1 MSRRVVVTG
10 MGAVTP
16 VGNNVG
22 QTWEALKAGESG
34 IAHITNFDTSDL
46 ETQFAGEVKGF
57 DPVERLGRKSARR
70 MDRVT
75 QFAMEACS
83 QAVTKSNLFENGVDR
98 ERVGAVVS
106 STIGGIT
113 TLLEQY
119 DTIKARGPRRVSPFF
134 IPMMLSDTPSAQ
146 VAIEY
151 GIRGPNMA
159 VVTACATGTNAIGE
173 AFEMVARGAAD
184 VMLAGGTDAGLH
196 PLTIAGFNVMRALS
210 THNDD
215 PAGACRPFDADRD
228 GFVVS
233 EGAAVLVIE
242 HLEHALAR
250 GATIHAEIVGYGT
263 SVDAYHMAAPLE
275 TGEGARL
282 AMRNALDR
290 AGMDSEEVDYVN
302 AHGTGTRLNDPAETM
317 AIKTLMGEHAYNVAV
332 SSSKSMTGHLLAGA
346 GALEALIC
354 VKVLEDGIIPP
365 TINHDTPDPDC
376 DLDYVP
382 NEARQ
387 ADVKVAIS
395 NSFGFGG
402 HNACLVLRR
411 YEGSPDNSDVSDVEH
426 Q

>member
-16 VGNNVG
+16 VGNDVT
-22 QTWEALKAGESG
+22 QTWEALKAGQSG
-34 IAHITNFDTSDL
+34 IARITRFDTTDL
-46 ETQFAGEVKGF
+46 ETRFAGEIKDF
-57 DPVERLGRKSARR
+57 EAAELLGHKTARR

-75 QFAMEACS
+75 QFAMVTCD
-83 QAVTKSNLFENGVDR
+83 QAVTRSRLFENGIDKDR
-98 ERVGAVVS
+98 IGVVVS
-106 STIGGIT
+106 STVGGIV

-119 DTIKARGPRRVSPFF
+119 ETLKSRGPRRVSPFF

-151 GIRGPNMA
+151 GVRGPNMA
-159 VVTACATGTNAIGE
+159 VITACATGTNAIGE
-173 AFEMVARGAAD
+173 AFEMITRGAAD

-196 PLTIAGFNVMRALS
+196 PLTIAGFNVMGALS
-210 THNDD
+210 THNED

-250 GATIHAEIVGYGT
+250 GATIYAEIVGYGT

-282 AMRNALDR
+282 AMQRALDR
-290 AGMDSEEVDYVN
+290 AGIGPEEIDYIN
-302 AHGTGTRLNDPAETM
+302 AHGTATRLNDPAETW
-317 AIKTLMGEHAYNVAV
+317 AIKTLMGEHAYNAAV

-365 TINHDTPDPDC
+365 TINYSSPDPDC

-382 NEARQ
+382 NQARR
-387 ADVKVAIS
+387 ADVHVAMS

-402 HNACLVLRR
+402 HNASLILRR
-411 YEGSPDNSDVSDVEH
+411 YEE
-426 Q
+426 

>member
-1 MSRRVVVTG
+1 VSNAQEDIMSRQVVVTG

-16 VGNNVG
+16 VGNNVT
-22 QTWEALKAGESG
+22 QTWDALKAGKSG
-34 IAHITNFDTSDL
+34 IAHITQFDTTDL

-57 DPVERLGRKSARR
+57 EAVELLGHKTARR

-75 QFAMEACS
+75 QFAMVTCA
-83 QAVTKSNLFENGVDR
+83 QAVTQSRLFENGIDK
-98 ERVGAVVS
+98 ERIGVLVS
-106 STIGGIT
+106 STVGGIV

-119 DTIKARGPRRVSPFF
+119 ETLKSRGPRRVSPFF

-146 VAIEY
+146 VGIEY
-151 GIRGPNMA
+151 GVRGPNMA
-159 VVTACATGTNAIGE
+159 VITACATGTNAIGE
-173 AFEMVARGAAD
+173 AFEMITRGAAD

-196 PLTIAGFNVMRALS
+196 PLTIAGFNVMGALS
-210 THNDD
+210 THNED

-233 EGAAVLVIE
+233 EGSAVLVIE
-242 HLEHALAR
+242 DLEHALAR
-250 GATIHAEIVGYGT
+250 GATIYAEIVGYGT

-275 TGEGARL
+275 SGEGARL
-282 AMRNALDR
+282 AMQRALDR
-290 AGMDSEEVDYVN
+290 AGIDSEEIDYIN
-302 AHGTGTRLNDPAETM
+302 AHGTATRLNDPAETW
-317 AIKTLMGEHAYNVAV
+317 AIKTLMGEHAYNAAV

-365 TINHDTPDPDC
+365 TINYSSPDPDC

-382 NEARQ
+382 NEARR
-387 ADVKVAIS
+387 ADVHVAMS

-402 HNACLVLRR
+402 HNASLILRR
-411 YEGSPDNSDVSDVEH
+411 YED
-426 Q
+426 